1 MADTRATIATDSATD
16 GAAGRRRTDAADIER
31 RRTHPGEPRRAVTAD
46 RPNPR
51 DDRRGAHAWAAGTR
65 SR

>member
-1 MADTRATIATDSATD
+1 MADTRADATIPQDTAS
-16 GAAGRRRTDAADIER
+16 GRRRGAADVER

-46 RPNPR
+46 RPSPR
-51 DDRRGAHAWAAGTR
+51 DDRRGAHAWAGTR